1 MSGVS
6 SGTVRLSSDAQRV
19 VEEHSFSRIDVEVGG
34 FLLGRI
40 QGNDTEIVSAKPA
53 LTAESNQT
61 HLTITHEAW
70 AEILEIMDSDFPGL
84 AIVGWYHTHP
94 GFGLFLSD
102 YDVFIQQNFFG
113 SPGQI
118 AMVVDP
124 LIGEFGYFIARDDVA
139 TQTGGARTTRP
150 AAAAPGVERTQAV
163 ADARVASAQ
172 PRRVSWKAPAVAVAV
187 TAVLVGSGAWFV
199 GSMQGQDAGR
209 TVASGELAAVDAQV
223 SQLQGLLASAEAQ
236 APAIA
241 MPEPSDD
248 APAAASGVVLQPG
261 DPISVVIQYVVRDGD
276 SWWRIAQRQYGEG
289 SRFRELMDANP
300 GITALEP
307 GLELKVPQNA
317 LIQQGAT
324 MVAP

>member
-1 MSGVS
+1 MSS
-6 SGTVRLSSDAQRV
+6 ASNGTVHLAPDAQRV
-19 VEEHSFSRIDVEVGG
+19 VEEHSFSRVDVEVGG

-40 QGNDTEIVSAKPA
+40 RGDETEIVAAKPA

-70 AEILEIMDSDFPGL
+70 AEILEVMDSDYPGL

-113 SPGQI
+113 SPGQV

-124 LIGEFGYFIARDDVA
+124 LIGKFGHFSARDDVA
-139 TQTGGARTTRP
+139 TQKGEANTIRP
-150 AAAAPGVERTQAV
+150 AAAAPGVERAEV
-163 ADARVASAQ
+163 VSAALAGSAGS
-172 PRRVSWKAPAVAVAV
+172 RRSSWKAPVVAVAV

-209 TVASGELAAVDAQV
+209 AVATGEIAAIDAQV

-236 APAIA
+236 APAPPA
-241 MPEPSDD
+241 PSVE
-248 APAAASGVVLQPG
+248 APAEVPGLVLQSG
-261 DPISVVIQYVVRDGD
+261 DPVSVVVSYTVRDGD

-289 SRFRELMDANP
+289 SRFRELQAANP
-300 GITALEP
+300 GITLLEP

-317 LIQQGAT
+317 LIQQDAT
-324 MVAP
+324 VVAP

>member
-1 MSGVS
+1 MTDIS
-6 SGTVRLSSDAQRV
+6 SGSVRISPSAQGV
-19 VEEHSFSRIDVEVGG
+19 VEDHAFSRIDVEVGG

-40 QGNDTEIVSAKPA
+40 RGDDTEIVSAKPA

-70 AEILEIMDSDFPGL
+70 AEILEVMDSDFPGL
-84 AIVGWYHTHP
+84 SIVGWYHTHP

-113 SPGQI
+113 SQGQI
-118 AMVVDP
+118 AMVIDP
-124 LIGEFGYFIARDDVA
+124 LIGEFGYFVAHDDVA
-139 TQTGGARTTRP
+139 TQIGGGATARP
-150 AAAAPGVERTQAV
+150 AAASPGVERTQAV
-163 ADARVASAQ
+163 AAVRAGSARSG
-172 PRRVSWKAPAVAVAV
+172 RVSWKAPVVAVAV

-209 TVASGELAAVDAQV
+209 SVATGELAAVDAQV

-236 APAIA
+236 APPLQA
-241 MPEPSDD
+241 PSAE
-248 APAAASGVVLQPG
+248 APAAVPGLVLQSG
-261 DPISVVIQYVVRDGD
+261 DPVSVVVAYIVRDGD

-289 SRFRELMDANP
+289 SRFRELQDANP
-300 GITALEP
+300 AITVLEP
-307 GLELKVPQNA
+307 GLELKIPQNA

-324 MVAP
+324 VVTP